1 MSNITTVLFDL
12 DGTLADTADDLGFTL
27 NQMLSKRGLKNT
39 NSEDYRPMA
48 SSGAT
53 GLIKVGFKISPEN
66 SSFFDLKAE
75 FLKLYEQNLHRSP
88 KLFFGV
94 EELLTEIEERG
105 LKWGIVTNKLK
116 KFTIPVLEKLNILKR
131 TACIICGDSTPN
143 PKPHPAP
150 LQLACKELDVSEKD
164 CIYVGD
170 DKRDIVA
177 GRNAG
182 MYTVAADFGFI
193 HKEDSA
199 DSWHA
204 DKVIKKPS
212 ELINLII

>member
-170 DKRDIVA
+170 DERDILSAKAAGISSVVA
-177 GRNAG
+177 LYGYLG
-182 MYTVAADFGFI
+182 IG
-193 HKEDSA
+193 
-199 DSWHA
+199 
-204 DKVIKKPS
+204 KKP
-212 ELINLII
+212 EDWGGDYLINSPSDLLEHI

>member
-39 NSEDYRPMA
+39 DSEDFRPMA

-66 SSFFDLKAE
+66 SDFFDLKAE
-75 FLKLYEQNLHRSP
+75 FLRLYEQNLHRSP
-88 KLFFGV
+88 KLFSGI
-94 EELLTEIEERG
+94 EELLTELEDKGI
-105 LKWGIVTNKLK
+105 KWGIVTNKLK

-131 TACIICGDSTPN
+131 TSCIICGDSTPN

-150 LQLACKELDVSEKD
+150 LQLACKELNVSEKN

-170 DKRDIVA
+170 DERDILSAKAAGISSVVA
-177 GRNAG
+177 LYGYLGNG
-182 MYTVAADFGFI
+182 
-193 HKEDSA
+193 
-199 DSWHA
+199 
-204 DKVIKKPS
+204 KKP
-212 ELINLII
+212 EEWGGDYLINSPSDLLEHI

>member
-39 NSEDYRPMA
+39 DSEDFRPMA

-66 SSFFDLKAE
+66 SDFFDLKAE

-94 EELLTEIEERG
+94 DELLTELEDKG
-105 LKWGIVTNKLK
+105 FKWGIVTNKLK
-116 KFTIPVLEKLNILKR
+116 KFTIPVLEKLNILKEHPVLFV
-131 TACIICGDSTPN
+131 ATPHQIQN
-143 PKPHPAP
+143 HIPHHFNW
-150 LQLACKELDVSEKD
+150 LVK
-164 CIYVGD
+164 
-170 DKRDIVA
+170 
-177 GRNAG
+177 N
-182 MYTVAADFGFI
+182 
-193 HKEDSA
+193 
-199 DSWHA
+199 
-204 DKVIKKPS
+204 
-212 ELINLII
+212 